1 MTKNWYAIYT
11 KARNEKKVSELLDR
25 DGISN
30 YLPLMKRIKIWSDR
44 KKMVEEPLFSSY
56 VFVYIS
62 EKEHLKVLQVPG
74 VVRYISFEG
83 KKVQIRD
90 EQIEAIKKYVDTG
103 EEFVENESDFI
114 PGKRVKVFRG
124 ALKGLEG
131 MLVEILGKQRVKVE
145 IDAIGQ
151 SVYIKIPIGSLE
163 VMGK

>member
-1 MTKNWYAIYT
+1 MLSKNWYAIYT
-11 KARNEKKVSELLDR
+11 KARNEKKVAELLTR

-30 YLPLMKRIKIWSDR
+30 YLPLMKRIKVWSDR
-44 KKMVEEPLFSSY
+44 KKKVEEPLFTSY
-56 VFVYIS
+56 VFVYIT

-83 KKVQIRD
+83 KKVTIRP
-90 EQIEAIKKYVDTG
+90 EQIEAIKKFVETG
-103 EEFVENESDFI
+103 EEFVENEADFI

-131 MLVEILGKQRVKVE
+131 RLVEILGKQRVKVE

-163 VMGK
+163 VL